1 MARVQIVMSDAERAA
16 FKRQAELEG
25 LSFSAWIRAAA
36 RSHCEDRNRQAKFE
50 SADDVRAFFA
60 RHEST
65 LSPGSGPGWE
75 EYKSII
81 EEPENATR
89 VLE

>member
-1 MARVQIVMSDAERAA
+1 MARVQIVMSDAERAI
-16 FKRQAELEG
+16 FKRQAEQEG

-36 RSHCEDRNRQAKFE
+36 RDRCEFRNRQAKFE

-60 RHEST
+60 RHDST
-65 LSPGSGPGWE
+65 LGPGSGPGWE
-75 EYKSII
+75 EYKAII